1 MPKGKRARSKQSTLV
16 SQYKQVR
23 RSTRTSKK
31 GKDVGE
37 DAILE
42 GQLNGMPTAKSEAE
56 LEVQQGKLCRV

>member
-1 MPKGKRARSKQSTLV
+1 MPKGKRPRSKQSTLV

-31 GKDVGE
+31 EKDVEE

-42 GQLNGMPTAKSEAE
+42 EQVNGMPTAKS
-56 LEVQQGKLCRV
+56 EVQQGKLCRV